1 MGVSIRRVS
10 ELWPQAMVLLG
21 LALLAWPVL
30 LGFWS
35 SWRAQQGISQVEA
48 SYDAMK
54 DVAVQALA
62 DEATAYNTSLLDG
75 TSRDGV
81 APYAHQLVLGDSEM
95 MAHISIPCLSLD
107 LPIYHGTDEATL
119 MTGVG
124 HVEGSAL
131 PVGTLGGRCVLAAH
145 SGMPSARMFD
155 DIGSMEIGDRF
166 VIRTCGRT
174 LVYAVVESRVV
185 LPEQTDA
192 LLPREDEDLVTLV
205 TCTPRGINTHRLL
218 VTGERCP
225 SDVHEELAP
234 KPAVFFNP
242 RTMPLLIGMGMVG
255 FFVVAGYVR
264 HICTSSARR
273 SCV

>member
-1 MGVSIRRVS
+1 MTD
-10 ELWPQAMVLLG
+10 LWPQAMVLLG
-21 LALLAWPVL
+21 LMILAWPVL
-30 LGFWS
+30 LGFWN
-35 SWRAQQGISQVEA
+35 SWQAQQGISQVEA

-54 DVAVQALA
+54 DEVVQALA
-62 DEATAYNTSLLDG
+62 DEATAYNMSLVDG

-107 LPIYHGTDEATL
+107 LPIYHGTDETTL
-119 MTGVG
+119 MAGVG

-155 DIGSMEIGDRF
+155 DIGSMEDGDRF

-174 LVYAVVESRVV
+174 LVYEVVESRVV

-218 VTGERCP
+218 VTGKRCP
-225 SDVHEELAP
+225 SAIHEEVAP
-234 KPAVFFNP
+234 KPAVFLNS
-242 RTMPLLIGMGMVG
+242 RTMPLFIGMAMVG
-255 FFVVAGYVR
+255 VIVAAGCVR
-264 HICTSSARR
+264 HFCMSSAR
-273 SCV
+273 CPCA